1 MKVFISHKQEDSK
14 TAESLAR
21 RLRLNNIDYYLDVL
35 DPMVA
40 GDGKQLTDHIK
51 QALNA
56 CTDIMVVM
64 SEKTR
69 YSQWVPFEIGMAA
82 QNDMPTVTFLSADV
96 TLPDFLSYWPRLK
109 TIDDIGKYVKIRKDT
124 HDQIERRYAG
134 QYTVASSHKAEET
147 RTFYANLKSA
157 LK

>member
-1 MKVFISHKQEDSK
+1 MKVFISHKQEDSEVAK
-14 TAESLAR
+14 RLTLM
-21 RLRLNNIDYYLDVL
+21 LRLNDTESYLDVL
-35 DPMVA
+35 DPTVA

-51 QALNA
+51 QALNT
-56 CTDIMVVM
+56 CTDILVVM

-82 QNDMPTVTFLSADV
+82 QSNMPTVTYLSAEV

-109 TIDDIGKYVKIRKDT
+109 TVSDVDKYVKTRKET

-134 QYTVASSHKAEET
+134 RYVMASSRKAEET
-147 RTFYANLKSA
+147 HTFYENLKSA
-157 LK
+157 LR

>member
-1 MKVFISHKQEDSK
+1 MKVFISHKQEDSEIAK
-14 TAESLAR
+14 RLALM
-21 RLRLNNIDYYLDVL
+21 LRINHTEYYLDVL
-35 DPMVA
+35 DPTVA

-51 QALNA
+51 KALNT

-82 QNDMPTVTFLSADV
+82 QNDMPTVTYLSADV
-96 TLPDFLSYWPRLK
+96 SLPDFLSYWPRLK
-109 TIDDIGKYVKIRKDT
+109 SVSDVDKYVKIRKET
-124 HDQIERRYAG
+124 HDQIEQRYAG
-134 QYTVASSHKAEET
+134 KYEMSASRKAEET

-157 LK
+157 LR

>member
-1 MKVFISHKQEDSK
+1 MKVFISHKQEDSE
-14 TAESLAR
+14 TAKSLALM
-21 RLRLNNIDYYLDVL
+21 LRLNHTDYYLDVL
-35 DPMVA
+35 DSTVA

-51 QALNA
+51 QALNT

-96 TLPDFLSYWPRLK
+96 PLPDFLSYWPRLK
-109 TIDDIGKYVKIRKDT
+109 TIGDVDKYVKIRKDT

-134 QYTVASSHKAEET
+134 QYAVASSRKAEET